1 MEQQKV
7 WYNEFMKTSKRN
19 ILKYSVIFQPAE
31 EGGFIASVP
40 ALPGC
45 ATQGNTFEEA
55 SEMIKDAVSGYLTV
69 LKETKQDI
77 PQERDELVVTKV
89 SVPYGFI

>member
-1 MEQQKV
+1 
-7 WYNEFMKTSKRN
+7 MKTSKRN

-40 ALPGC
+40 TLPGC
-45 ATQGNTFEEA
+45 ATQGDTFEEA
-55 SEMIKDAVSGYLTV
+55 SEMIKDAISGYLTV
-69 LKETKQDI
+69 LKETKQEI
-77 PQERDELVVTKV
+77 PQERDEIVMTKV